1 MNAVRQFLTREPV
14 LVRNL
19 IVAVLAIAATL
30 VPDLDVGTI
39 EGVVM
44 GAIALLAG
52 ASGRAKVTPVA
63 APRL

>member
-1 MNAVRQFLTREPV
+1 MRQFLVREPV

-19 IVAVLAIAATL
+19 IVAVLAIVATM

-44 GAIALLAG
+44 GALALLAG
-52 ASGRAKVTPVA
+52 ASGRAKVTPIA
-63 APRL
+63 DPRL

>member
-1 MNAVRQFLTREPV
+1 MRQFLAREPV

-19 IVAVLAIAATL
+19 IVAVLAIVATM

-44 GAIALLAG
+44 GALALLAG
-52 ASGRAKVTPVA
+52 ASGRAKVTPIA
-63 APRL
+63 DPRL

>member
-1 MNAVRQFLTREPV
+1 MRQFLAREPV

-19 IVAVLAIAATL
+19 LVAVLAIVATM

-44 GAIALLAG
+44 GALALLAG
-52 ASGRAKVTPVA
+52 ASGRAKVTPIA
-63 APRL
+63 DPRL